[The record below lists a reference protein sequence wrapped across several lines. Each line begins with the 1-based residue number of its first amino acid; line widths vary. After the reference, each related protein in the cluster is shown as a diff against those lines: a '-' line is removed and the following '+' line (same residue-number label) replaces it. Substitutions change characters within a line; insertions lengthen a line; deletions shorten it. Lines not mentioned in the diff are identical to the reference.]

1 MNTIDQKANIA
12 QLMEKMADIMLKRG
26 EPFRSRAYQKAQ
38 NTIINFPTKIT
49 EPLQLKGLPN
59 IGATIME
66 NIQEYMKTGTLKI
79 IEAEKQN
86 PVNLFIEIYGV
97 GPKKAK
103 DLVDKGIYS
112 IEQLRENQQLLN
124 DVQRIGLK
132 YYKDILQRIPRAEI
146 EEYKTKFEK
155 YFETKENA
163 KYEIVGSYRRGSE
176 TSGDI
181 DVIITSND
189 EMDYTNFVDELKSK
203 NIIQEIL
210 SRGPTK
216 CLVIAK
222 LPSSDVYR
230 RVDFL
235 YTTVEEFPFAI
246 LYFTGSKLFNTV
258 MRQRALDMG
267 YTMNEHGLYKLSREK
282 KVEDT
287 FHSEIDIFNYLKLV
301 YKEPEE
307 RIDGTAVIIK
317 PSKLSIE
324 EDSCIDILSIV
335 DKFKQK
341 GISVL
346 SVLKESDLKKI
357 IEEVSKKYYNEVPIL
372 SDNEFDILNEY
383 VSNKFHLKMDI
394 GAQVERNK
402 VVLPYSMASMD
413 KIKPDTNALKQW
425 KHMYKGDY
433 VISCKLDGV
442 SGLYTTEGKTPQLY
456 TRGDGKVGQNISHLI
471 PYISLPQI
479 KNITIRGEFIILRE
493 TFAKKY
499 VEKFAN
505 ARNLVAGIINNKT
518 VHKCIE
524 DVHFVA
530 YEVIYP
536 TLQPSKQLDFLSN
549 IDTKTVFYKIEKDIS
564 NETLSDTLIQW
575 REKSIYE
582 IDGLIVTNDA
592 VYERTDQNPVHSFA
606 FKMILSDQLAE
617 ATVVDVLWTP
627 SKDGY
632 LKPRVQIMPI
642 SLAGVSIEYATGF
655 NAAFI
660 YENKIGVGTVIEI
673 IRSGDVI
680 PHIRKV
686 IMPSETA
693 KMPEVEYKWN
703 DTKIDIILEN
713 IEADETVREKNI
725 TGFFKGIGVD
735 ALSSGNIT
743 RIMKTGF
750 KTVQSILKMT
760 MEDFLKVEG
769 FKTKMATKLYEG
781 IKERIEK
788 ATIVT
793 IMSATNIFGRGFS
806 ETKLSAIMT
815 SDPDILLSNINS
827 HEKIKRLSQIKGV
840 AVKTSEAFVEK
851 IPVFIAFLKDS
862 DLYYKLNIIPN
873 ELKEG
878 ASSTEKDKTHP
889 LYGKNIIFTGF
900 RDAKLQEK
908 LISLGAKI
916 SSSISKNTAY
926 VLVKTIEED
935 TGKTYEAKK
944 LNIPLVTVEQFREK
958 YQII

>member
-1 MNTIDQKANIA
+1 MNVDQKSNFIA
-12 QLMEKMADIMLKRG
+12 LMEKMSDIMQKRG

-38 NTIINFPTKIT
+38 NTITHFPTQIT
-49 EPLQLKGLPN
+49 DPIQLKGLPN

-66 NIQEYMKTGTLKI
+66 NLQEYIKTGTLKI
-79 IEAEKQN
+79 IETEKQN
-86 PVNLFIEIYGV
+86 PVNIFIEVYGI

-103 DLVDKGIYS
+103 ELVDKNVYT

-132 YYKDILQRIPRAEI
+132 YYKDILQRIPRSEI
-146 EEYKTKFEK
+146 EEYRTI
-155 YFETKENA
+155 FETYFQDKSQS
-163 KYEIVGSYRRGSE
+163 KYEIVGSYRRGAE

-189 EMDYTNFVDELKSK
+189 ENNYTNFVDYLKSK
-203 NIIQEIL
+203 NIIKEIL

-222 LPSSDVYR
+222 IPSSEFYR

-267 YTMNEHGLYKLSREK
+267 YSMNEHGLYKLSREK
-282 KVEDT
+282 KVEDP
-287 FHSEIDIFNYLKLV
+287 FYSEKDIFNYLKLV
-301 YKEPEE
+301 YKDPKQ
-307 RIDGTAVIIK
+307 RIDGNAVIIK
-317 PSKLSIE
+317 PKKIIIE
-324 EDSCIDILSIV
+324 EDDINILSTLQH
-335 DKFKQK
+335 FKLK

-346 SVLKESDLKKI
+346 SILNEEDLKKI
-357 IEEVSKKYYNEVPIL
+357 LEEVNKKYYNDTPIL
-372 SDNEFDILNEY
+372 SDNEFDVLKEY
-383 VSNKFHLKMDI
+383 ISSKYVLEDNI

-425 KHMYKGDY
+425 KNTYNGPY

-442 SGLYTTEGKTPQLY
+442 SGLYTIEGGIPQLY

-471 PYISLPQI
+471 PYLQLP
-479 KNITIRGEFIILRE
+479 KFANITIRGEFIILKE
-493 TFAKKY
+493 VFAKKY
-499 VEKFAN
+499 AEKFAN

-518 VHKCIE
+518 VHKHIE

-530 YEVIYP
+530 YEVIH
-536 TLQPSKQLDFLSN
+536 PSYIPSRQLDFLSKIN
-549 IDTKTVFYKIEKDIS
+549 VQTVFYKIEKDIS
-564 NETLSDTLIQW
+564 NEQLSDILIQW
-575 REKSIYE
+575 RESSIYE
-582 IDGLIVTNDA
+582 IDGLIITNDA
-592 VYERTDQNPVHSFA
+592 IYERTTQNPLHAFA

-617 ATVVDVLWTP
+617 AHVVDVLWTP

-632 LKPRVQIMPI
+632 LKPRVQIIPI
-642 SLAGVSIEYATGF
+642 TLAGVCIEYATGF

-660 YENKIGVGTVIEI
+660 HENKIGVGAVIEI

-680 PHIRKV
+680 PHIRK
-686 IMPSETA
+686 IITPAEIA

-713 IEADETVREKNI
+713 SETDETVREKNI
-725 TGFFKGIGVD
+725 TGFFKGIEVD

-743 RIMKTGF
+743 RIMKAGF
-750 KTVQSILKMT
+750 KTVPDILKMT

-769 FKTKMATKLYEG
+769 FKIKMATKLFEG
-781 IKERIEK
+781 IKERTEK
-788 ATIVT
+788 AKLIT
-793 IMSATNIFGRGFS
+793 IMSASNIFGRGFS
-806 ETKLSAIMT
+806 ETKLTTIMT
-815 SDPDILLSNINS
+815 SEPDILLSPIHAN
-827 HEKIKRLSQIKGV
+827 EKIKRLSQIKGV
-840 AVKTSEAFVEK
+840 AVKTAEAFVEK
-851 IPVFIAFLKDS
+851 IPIFIEFLTTAG
-862 DLYYKLNIIPN
+862 LYHKINSISN

-878 ASSTEKDKTHP
+878 QSKDETHP
-889 LYGKNIIFTGF
+889 LYGKNIVLTGF
-900 RDAKLQEK
+900 RDAKLQE
-908 LISLGAKI
+908 LIISLGAKI
-916 SSSISKNTAY
+916 SSTISKNTSF
-926 VLVKTIEED
+926 VLVKTISED

-944 LNIPLVTVEQFREK
+944 LNIPLLTLENFREK
-958 YQII
+958 YDLV